1 MPRYRCPKCGEVS
14 FSFWR
19 KQFLGP
25 MRKISCARC
34 GAKVTVPWMMS
45 TLVIVFAAVTPTF
58 GLVAGLVASGRY
70 GAVAG
75 FVVFLLCA
83 LPVVAV
89 GGWLYHRFV
98 PLITRD
104 A

>member
-1 MPRYRCPKCGEVS
+1 
-14 FSFWR
+14 
-19 KQFLGP
+19 LGP
-25 MRKISCARC
+25 MRKISCDRC
-34 GAKVTVPWMMS
+34 GAKVTVPWLMS
-45 TLVIVFAAVTPTF
+45 SLVMVVAAVAPTF
-58 GLVAGLVASGRY
+58 GLIASVVAWGRF
-70 GAVAG
+70 GVVAG

>member
-1 MPRYRCPKCGEVS
+1 
-14 FSFWR
+14 
-19 KQFLGP
+19 
-25 MRKISCARC
+25 MRKISCDRC
-34 GAKVTVPWMMS
+34 GAKVTVPWMIS
-45 TLVIVFAAVTPTF
+45 TLVIVFAAMTPTF
-58 GLVAGLVASGRY
+58 GLIAGVVAWGRF

-83 LPVVAV
+83 LPVVVV

-98 PLITRD
+98 PLIARD